1 MQPITPILYLFTFLY
16 DQTRY
21 KVHGLWP
28 EEYAEC
34 PECSYPSCCDM
45 AFPYSE
51 PEDPTGF
58 IAANWYNSTST
69 NSCFSEAKNE
79 VGFASEA
86 KNEVESEAKNEVGF
100 ANEAKNEVESE
111 EKISLFE
118 HEYIKHG
125 ACIKGVNTSTDY
137 LNLVI
142 DLYDVYYNETAD
154 QLCSFGQLWISL
166 DEDFQWLGYQCK

>member
-1 MQPITPILYLFTFLY
+1 MCIRDSTPILYLFTFLY

-51 PEDPTGF
+51 PEDPNGF

-86 KNEVESEAKNEVGF
+86 KNE
-100 ANEAKNEVESE
+100 

-125 ACIKGVNTSTDY
+125 ICIKGVNTSTDY

-154 QLCSFGQLWISL
+154 QLCSSGQLWISL
-166 DEDFQWLGYQCK
+166 DEDFQWLGYQCE